1 MRLACVLH
9 ERSIGQNQ
17 YFQLLMGFEIVALAL
32 GGLGAGLQYAAQM
45 DAANTQSTIATLN
58 AQAGVAQATQQGNIT
73 SLQAQLQQEQ
83 AKTAQRAA
91 FENAEAMRQEADL
104 ETKIGLENTRRQRDE
119 FRRGLAQAIAQQG
132 GSGATLMTGSPLDLL
147 IAAADEEQQIELD
160 NLYGINAARTKGFRE
175 AAGVELGG
183 RVEGLNAT
191 LYGLD
196 SMAALAQGRAQA
208 SQARIDGLL
217 GQSKASGMR
226 LGAFGNLIGNSA
238 GLAKDYAKIR
248 KYGS

>member
-1 MRLACVLH
+1 
-9 ERSIGQNQ
+9 
-17 YFQLLMGFEIVALAL
+17 MGFEIVALAL
-32 GGLGAGLQYAAQM
+32 GGIGAGLQYAAQM
-45 DAANTQSTIATLN
+45 DAANTQSTISMLN
-58 AQAGVAQATQQGNIT
+58 AQAGVAQATQQANVT

-91 FENAEAMRQEADL
+91 YENAEAMRA
-104 ETKIGLENTRRQRDE
+104 ETDMATQVGLENTRRQRDE

-160 NLYGINAARTKGFRE
+160 NLYGINAARTQGYRQ
-175 AAGVELGG
+175 AAGVQLGG
-183 RVEGLNAT
+183 RVEGVNAT

-226 LGAFGNLIGNSA
+226 LGAFGNLAGNAASWSKD
-238 GLAKDYAKIR
+238 LAKIV